1 MPKCLVI
8 DDVEVTRF
16 TTDQFLSEMGFDVA
30 AANDLDQAA
39 ESLRSGHYDVILL
52 DWHIGKTSGIDFLK
66 DMRGKMNIRTPVIV
80 FSGVENQGNAG
91 IAINAGANAFLEK
104 PTTKEKLTACM
115 KNIGIKVS

>member
-16 TTDQFLSEMGFDVA
+16 TTNQYLSEMGFDVA
-30 AANDLDQAA
+30 AANDVDDAVT
-39 ESLRSGHYDVILL
+39 SLKSSHYDVILL
-52 DWHIGKTSGIDFLK
+52 DWHIGKESGIDLLK
-66 DMRGKMNIRTPVIV
+66 QMRGNMNIKTPVIV

-91 IAINAGANAFLEK
+91 VAINAGANAFLEK
-104 PTTKEKLTACM
+104 PTTKDKLEACL